1 MYTTTSI
8 SVWVLMIETLAKHFR
23 TFSRGVSSLVFFLSG
38 ISHGMLP
45 LPKTCFPSS
54 RLLESMAVHTAEGEG
69 VGLFVK
75 HGDSRQ
81 LME

>member
-1 MYTTTSI
+1 
-8 SVWVLMIETLAKHFR
+8 MIETLAKHFHS
-23 TFSRGVSSLVFFLSG
+23 FSRGVSSLVFFFLSG

-45 LPKTCFPSS
+45 LPETCFPSS